1 MMRALVTL
9 LLIAAL
15 SGCAGTN
22 FSYDNARKVQ
32 VGMTEAQLIQLMGRP
47 YMVTTRGNE
56 QMWVWSRANGFTGLS
71 RAVSFKMKNGV
82 VSEIPVIPESFR

>member
-1 MMRALVTL
+1 MRALPIIAL
-9 LLIAAL
+9 LAAL

-32 VGMTEAQLIQLMGRP
+32 VGMTEAKVTQIMGRP
-47 YMVTTRGNE
+47 YMVTSRGDE
-56 QMWVWSRANGFTGLS
+56 QMWVWSRANGFTGSS

-82 VSEIPVIPESFR
+82 VAEVPAIPDSFK